1 MGSEIES
8 GLDLDEG
15 LELDSSLDLDE
26 SLDLDTGLDA
36 DASDASELADDS
48 TSHESED
55 LVDLA
60 GDDDLPPLG
69 DLDLDNLDEDLDFLS
84 GTDESETKLDL
95 ARAYIDM
102 DDKDGAK
109 EILQEV
115 LEEGSD
121 QQKQDASKLMDS
133 MA

>member
-1 MGSEIES
+1 
-8 GLDLDEG
+8 
-15 LELDSSLDLDE
+15 
-26 SLDLDTGLDA
+26 LDLDTGLDA

-121 QQKQDASKLMDS
+121 QQRQDASKLMDS